1 MGINRRHMHIPF
13 IPGVN
18 TNNQP
23 KFDQELNAR
32 VAKARERQRQIEREI
47 VKYKK
52 NLMVAEEL
60 GSENADYWRQ
70 MVRRRQ
76 KAMREH
82 IAENSDYLSRNYKRE
97 KVYTPL
103 DILLK
108 DMNFYDVG
116 W

>member
-1 MGINRRHMHIPF
+1 MNCRHLHVPF

-23 KFDQELNAR
+23 QFDEELNEKVAQAR
-32 VAKARERQRQIEREI
+32 DTQRRIEREI

-52 NLMVAEEL
+52 NLMIAKEL
-60 GSENADYWRQ
+60 GSDKADYWRM

-76 KAMREH
+76 AAIREL
-82 IAENSDYLSRNYKRE
+82 IAKNEKYLSRNYKRE

-103 DILLK
+103 ETLL
-108 DMNFYDVG
+108 DGFTYYE
-116 W
+116 